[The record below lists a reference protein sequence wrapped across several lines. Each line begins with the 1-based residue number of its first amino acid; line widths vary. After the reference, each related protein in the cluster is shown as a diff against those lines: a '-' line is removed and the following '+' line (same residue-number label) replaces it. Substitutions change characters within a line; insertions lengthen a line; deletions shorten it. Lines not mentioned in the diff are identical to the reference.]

1 MFFIYWFLICLVALA
16 TLVQFV
22 LHHSRYFPE
31 PDEWSIMASFGQI
44 IITLAFF
51 VTNRVLQSYFFF
63 IVTRWNKQK
72 PTNDKAELKE
82 HSTYFWWLLMDLK
95 YIRQHQ
101 TKFYEFIKIIY
112 LLNNHNV
119 INPSRTKFQ
128 IKF

>member
-1 MFFIYWFLICLVALA
+1 MFFIYWFLMCLVALA
-16 TLVQFV
+16 RLVQFV
-22 LHHSRYFPE
+22 LHHSRYYPE
-31 PDEWSIMASFGQI
+31 PDGWSIMASFGQI

-51 VTNRVLQSYFFF
+51 VINRVLQSYFCKN
-63 IVTRWNKQK
+63 VTRWNKQK
-72 PTNDKAELKE
+72 PTNNKAELKE
-82 HSTYFWWLLMDLK
+82 HSTYFWWLLIDLK

>member
-51 VTNRVLQSYFFF
+51 VTNRVLQSY
-63 IVTRWNKQK
+63 ICNSVTRWNKQK

>member
-31 PDEWSIMASFGQI
+31 PDEWSIMASFRQI

-51 VTNRVLQSYFFF
+51 VTNRVLQSYFCNN
-63 IVTRWNKQK
+63 VTRWNKQK

>member
-51 VTNRVLQSYFFF
+51 VTNRVLQSYFCNN
-63 IVTRWNKQK
+63 VTRWNKQK

-119 INPSRTKFQ
+119 INPNRTKFQ

>member
-16 TLVQFV
+16 TLVKFV

-51 VTNRVLQSYFFF
+51 VTNRVLQSYFCNS
-63 IVTRWNKQK
+63 VTRWNKQK